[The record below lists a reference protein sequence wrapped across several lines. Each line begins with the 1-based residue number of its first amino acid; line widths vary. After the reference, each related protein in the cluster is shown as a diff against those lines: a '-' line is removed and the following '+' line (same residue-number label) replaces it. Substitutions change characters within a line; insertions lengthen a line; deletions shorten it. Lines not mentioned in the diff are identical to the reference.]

1 MNTPARFAAVALAS
15 WACSGDPA
23 PTAVDGAA
31 DVAPGSVAAALGGEI
46 CAVRDITKLCASTF
60 ADTANAGL
68 TCDFVRAPCGGYSVW
83 AERFSGGEVDVCVY
97 DAQGGQI
104 VDAVICDGSETL
116 CSASTRCG
124 GGPIAPSLPASCAI
138 PPDESTCSNVR
149 SIPPVT
155 RG

>member
-1 MNTPARFAAVALAS
+1 VTKRRGLLTTVALTS

-23 PTAVDGAA
+23 RTAVDGAA

-46 CAVRDITKLCASTF
+46 CAVRDITQLCEPTF
-60 ADTANAGL
+60 AGTADAGL

-83 AERFSGGEVDVCVY
+83 AERFVGGEVDVCVY

-104 VDAVICDGSETL
+104 LDAVICDGSDTL

-124 GGPIAPSLPASCAI
+124 GGPIAPTLPAACAI
-138 PPDESTCSNVR
+138 PADEPTCQNMR
-149 SIPPVT
+149 PILP
-155 RG
+155 